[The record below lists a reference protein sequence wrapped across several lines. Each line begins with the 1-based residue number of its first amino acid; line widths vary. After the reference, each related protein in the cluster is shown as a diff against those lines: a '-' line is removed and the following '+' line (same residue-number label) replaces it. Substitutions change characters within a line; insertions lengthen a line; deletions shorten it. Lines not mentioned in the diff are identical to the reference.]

1 MLYGLIRFIIAIVIF
16 VIIFILVKKSKH
28 RNILI
33 VADIIIVCIIG
44 LLLHQTP
51 FENLFI
57 GFSSPEDV
65 FNYTSS
71 GQITD
76 MVYGDNSVMI
86 VYTSDNSINYC
97 FTIKENDTYKIVTPA
112 QMKKDNFLS
121 KDGIA
126 VNITTLDNINDS
138 YALGTVQH
146 NVKITDNSDSD
157 YKLIPTDFDTI
168 YKFYG
173 YVNNYDE
180 SYSLYLDSEKVNFI

>member
-51 FENLFI
+51 FENLFF
-57 GFSSPEDV
+57 GFSSLEDV

-76 MVYGDNSVMI
+76 LVYGDNSVMI
-86 VYTSDNSINYC
+86 VYTSDNNINYC

-138 YALGTVQH
+138 YAFGTVQH
-146 NVKITDNSDSD
+146 NVTLTDNSDSD
-157 YKLIPTDFDTI
+157 YTLIPTDLDTI
-168 YKFYG
+168 YKLYG
-173 YVNNYDE
+173 YVNNYDK
-180 SYSLYLDSEKVNFI
+180 SYSLYIDSEKVNFI

>member
-1 MLYGLIRFIIAIVIF
+1 MIYSLIRFIIAIVIF

-51 FENLFI
+51 FENLFF
-57 GFSSPEDV
+57 GFSSLEDV

-112 QMKKDNFLS
+112 QMKKENFLS
-121 KDGIA
+121 KNGVA
-126 VNITTLDNINDS
+126 VNITTLNSINDS

>member
-1 MLYGLIRFIIAIVIF
+1 MLYGLIRFLIAIIIF
-16 VIIFILVKKSKH
+16 IIIFILVKNSKH

-86 VYTSDNSINYC
+86 VYKTGNNINFC
-97 FTIKENDTYKIVTPA
+97 FTTKKDDKYKIVTSF
-112 QMKKDNFLS
+112 QMKKDSFLS
-121 KDGIA
+121 KNGVA
-126 VNITTLDNINDS
+126 VNITTLNSINDS

>member
-51 FENLFI
+51 FENLFF

-86 VYTSDNSINYC
+86 VYKSGNNINFC
-97 FTIKENDTYKIVTPA
+97 FTTKKDDKYKIVTSV
-112 QMKKDNFLS
+112 QMKKDSFLS

-126 VNITTLDNINDS
+126 VNITTLNSINDS
-138 YALGTVQH
+138 YAFGTVQH

-173 YVNNYDE
+173 YINNYDE
-180 SYSLYLDSEKVNFI
+180 SYSLYIDSEKVNFI

>member
-1 MLYGLIRFIIAIVIF
+1 MIYSLTRFIIAIVIF

-86 VYTSDNSINYC
+86 VYTSDNNINYC

-138 YALGTVQH
+138 YAFGTVQH

-173 YVNNYDE
+173 YVNNYDK

>member
-1 MLYGLIRFIIAIVIF
+1 MLYGLIRFIIAIIIF
-16 VIIFILVKKSKH
+16 IIIFILVKNSKH

-65 FNYTSS
+65 LNYTSS

-76 MVYGDNSVMI
+76 MVYGNNSVMI
-86 VYTSDNSINYC
+86 VYKTDNNINIC
-97 FTIKENDTYKIVTPA
+97 FTIKEGNMYKIVTPV
-112 QMKKDNFLS
+112 QLKKDSLLS
-121 KDGIA
+121 KDGVA
-126 VNITTLDNINDS
+126 VNITTLDNIADS
-138 YALGTVQH
+138 YAFGTVQH
-146 NVKITDNSDSD
+146 NVTITDNSDSA
-157 YKLIPTDFDTI
+157 YKLIPTVSDTI